1 MKAEK
6 SIERGNALLGIY
18 IHKIN
23 GLGKGVSRKGR
34 NPLDDHYIPCTDG
47 KSYKA
52 SSIYATYDW
61 VDDDGYEN
69 LGVWIEAAAKR
80 AGK

>member
-1 MKAEK
+1 M
-6 SIERGNALLGIY
+6 GP
-18 IHKIN
+18 
-23 GLGKGVSRKGR
+23 
-34 NPLDDHYIPCTDG
+34 PLTDG

-61 VDDDGYEN
+61 VDDSGYEN
-69 LGVWIEAAAKR
+69 LGIWIEAAAKR